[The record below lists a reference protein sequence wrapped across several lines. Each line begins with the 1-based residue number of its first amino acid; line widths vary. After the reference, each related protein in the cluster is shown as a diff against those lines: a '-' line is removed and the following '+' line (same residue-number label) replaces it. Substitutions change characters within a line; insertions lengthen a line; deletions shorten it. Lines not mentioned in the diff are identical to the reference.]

1 MAERPECVHETA
13 FLLYNRIIGNI
24 EYGRERLK
32 YIVDKEASQ
41 EKEETIEQEDEQTV
55 NNIDL
60 TPQEVT
66 KALWY
71 LHFR

>member
-1 MAERPECVHETA
+1 MAERPESVHETA